1 MILSYQS
8 IIPSENIT
16 GQQFYLVDECQVSSV
31 FLYTVMFLTSPHFS
45 DIQNI
50 AVKVLNFNQIGVII
64 EKCHSKGTEGIANTG
79 IDLSLH
85 YLLRRICPKTLDKN
99 GTSPNVE
106 RKNLL
111 LAYAKNKGVDQLCGN
126 PGHGSNNGT

>member
-31 FLYTVMFLTSPHFS
+31 FLYTVMFLTSPNFS

-50 AVKVLNFNQIGVII
+50 AVKVLNFNQIGVNI
-64 EKCHSKGTEGIANTG
+64 EKCHSKGTEGIANTW

-85 YLLRRICPKTLDKN
+85 YLLRPICPKTLDKN

-106 RKNLL
+106 RENLL
-111 LAYAKNKGVDQLCGN
+111 LAYAKTKA
-126 PGHGSNNGT
+126 